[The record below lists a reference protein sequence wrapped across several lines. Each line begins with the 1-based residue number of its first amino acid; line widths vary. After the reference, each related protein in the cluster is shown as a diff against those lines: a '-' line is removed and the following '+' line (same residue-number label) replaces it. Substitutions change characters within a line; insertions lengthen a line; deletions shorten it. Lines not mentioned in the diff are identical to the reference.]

1 MAERIGNVL
10 YWLGCIVAGLITI
23 LAVSMYLAETHN
35 KNETLLVS
43 GFILIFAV
51 AARLIGRAGR
61 YVLAGR

>member
-1 MAERIGNVL
+1 MAGRIGNVL

-23 LAVSMYLAETHN
+23 LAVGMYLAETHN
-35 KNETLLVS
+35 KSEALLVS

-51 AARLIGRAGR
+51 AAWLIGRACR